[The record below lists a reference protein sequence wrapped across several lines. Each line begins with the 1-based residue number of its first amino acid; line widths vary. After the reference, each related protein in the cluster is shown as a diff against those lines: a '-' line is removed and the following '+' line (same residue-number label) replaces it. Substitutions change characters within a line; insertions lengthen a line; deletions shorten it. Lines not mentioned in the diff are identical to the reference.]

1 MLTPPASSSLVSFL
15 FSISLVIY
23 IFDFLWLLLKGL
35 RYWEL
40 WHCFELLT
48 YCVFSIHLYYMFM
61 QFVTPWQ
68 SVLWSNLNL
77 FDYFF
82 ETKDQY
88 VSKRC
93 AEAMCYYSI
102 ILYPLFTLY
111 TPSFIHVY
119 IYLCLLTPYIHPHIH
134 PIHTPYTF
142 PYTFPY
148 TP

>member
-1 MLTPPASSSLVSFL
+1 MLTPPTSSSLVSFL

-111 TPSFIHVY
+111 TPSFIHDV
-119 IYLCLLTPYIHPHIH
+119 HIFVSLD
-134 PIHTPYTF
+134 TPYT
-142 PYTFPY
+142 PPY
-148 TP
+148 TPHTPSHIALNTPH